1 MIWFFLA
8 LSLSYIIGG
17 LSWSY
22 DIIWHHWFRW
32 IISSLSSVVPKL
44 IWIVRCWEH
53 RIIKYSNTYHP
64 YHEWSWNIIPILVV
78 PKFHQVFRV
87 PKLWG
92 PPETSS
98 SFLLWPRALHAL
110 VSWPP
115 LSWAAHPS
123 RGWPAEPGPWPR
135 WIEAKKN
142 EVQSDPIANTI

>member
-1 MIWFFLA
+1 MIWYFLA

-44 IWIVRCWEH
+44 IWIFRCWEH

-87 PKLWG
+87 PKLRPAWDFFFFSALA
-92 PPETSS
+92 PRSPRSRFVTSS
-98 SFLLWPRALHAL
+98 LLGSTSFTWVTCRAGAVTSLN
-110 VSWPP
+110 W
-115 LSWAAHPS
+115 
-123 RGWPAEPGPWPR
+123 G
-135 WIEAKKN
+135 KKN